1 LDSWILW
8 RGILV
13 RGLLVALTM
22 ILATQSASAGDSQ
35 YIYFIRYDHWSADD
49 ERSYSDFIKGI
60 GESHCATVD
69 ECFHDPANP
78 YRSSDKPNVAYW
90 SDCAELPYMLRF
102 YFAWKRSLPF
112 SYASSVRP
120 AGTGGDTRFT
130 PQGNVVV
137 ARDDL
142 PSGKTNAYDLIDRV
156 ADGVSSATY
165 RVHPDADG
173 SLLPD
178 QYSPAIDPKAIHPGT
193 MIYDPAGHL
202 ATVYRVEPNGR
213 VWFFDAHPDNSITR
227 LFYDLRFARAY
238 PGVGAGFKNW
248 RPQRL
253 VGATRRPDGVLVG
266 GHIELA
272 RNKDIADF
280 SDEQFY
286 GNGKRPD
293 DAGWT
298 AGTFA
303 LKGEMLDYYDYVRAK
318 LAGGEL
324 LFDPVKEMREGVQS
338 NCSDLHYRAAAVDLA
353 VAAGMPARSEPE
365 RLPTNIY
372 GTSGDWETY
381 STPSRDARLK
391 TAFKSLRDEAQR
403 FVEMYER
410 GGDPH
415 LIYLGSDMVADMI
428 AAYQDAA
435 AQCALSYRRSDTQA
449 VALSYE
455 DARKRLFAMSFDP
468 YQCIERRWGA
478 SDLTEL
484 AGCRDSDAKHAWY
497 VAEQNLRNQIDRTYD
512 ARMDFSLGDL
522 QTPGAGKGVATA
534 PDTDA
539 LGYLMSVRGAA
550 PGHTVMPAMTATN

>member
-1 LDSWILW
+1 VRS
-8 RGILV
+8 LV
-13 RGLLVALTM
+13 LALMCLLVSQVAR
-22 ILATQSASAGDSQ
+22 AGDDPA
-35 YIYFIRYDHWSADD
+35 YIYSVRYDHWSADD
-49 ERSYSDFIKGI
+49 ERGYTDFIKAI
-60 GESHCATVD
+60 GESTCATVN

-78 YRSSDKPNVAYW
+78 FRASDNPKMNYW

-102 YFAWKRSLPF
+102 YYAWKRSLPF
-112 SYASSVRP
+112 SYVSGVRP
-120 AGTGGDTRFT
+120 AGAGGDTRFT
-130 PQGNVVV
+130 PHGNVPT

-142 PSGKTNAYDLIDRV
+142 PSGKLTGYDLIDRV

-165 RVHPDADG
+165 RMHPDADG
-173 SLLPD
+173 AILPD
-178 QYSPAIDPKAIHPGT
+178 QYSAALDPKSIHPGT

-253 VGATRRPDGVLVG
+253 AGARRRADGVLVG
-266 GHIELA
+266 GHIELT

-286 GNGKRPD
+286 GNGTRPA
-293 DAGWT
+293 DAAWT
-298 AGTFA
+298 SGTFA
-303 LKGEMLDYYDYVRAK
+303 LNDETLDYYDYVRAR

-324 LFDPVKEMREGVQS
+324 RFDPVKEIREAVES
-338 NCSDLHYRAAAVDLA
+338 NCSDLHYRAAAVDLG
-353 VAAGMPARSEPE
+353 VEAGMPARSEPE

-372 GTSGDWETY
+372 GTSGDWEIF

-391 TAFKSLRDEAQR
+391 TAFKAVRDEAER

-415 LIYLGSDMVADMI
+415 LVYLGSDMVGDMI

-435 AQCALSYRRSDTQA
+435 AACTLSYRRSDGPEIP
-449 VALSYE
+449 LSYE

-478 SDLTEL
+478 SDAGEL
-484 AGCRDSDAKHAWY
+484 ASCKDGDVKRAWY
-497 VAEQNLRNQIDRTYD
+497 AAEQNLRNQIERTYD
-512 ARMDFSLGDL
+512 ARMDFSLSDL
-522 QTPGAGKGVATA
+522 QSPGPGKGVAAA

-539 LGYLMSVRGAA
+539 LGYLMSMRGAA
-550 PGHTVMPAMTATN
+550 PGHTVLPATASN